1 MSIDQ
6 SAIAVFDDKQQ
17 ADLAVRELN
26 RVGFLPEQIAVARQL
41 TSEEKRESEAAQEQ
55 REGAM
60 PSLATFF
67 SNLIGLGGEEDGTQE
82 ADFRAGRT
90 IVRVKDGER
99 NQEAMKILLRYGGYN
114 RVSRR
119 NQVG

>member
-6 SAIAVFDDKQQ
+6 PALAVFDDKQQ

-41 TSEEKRESEAAQEQ
+41 TSEEKRASDAAKE
-55 REGAM
+55 RGKGAVA
-60 PSLATFF
+60 SLATYVG
-67 SNLIGLGGEEDGTQE
+67 NLLGFGGERDSAHD

-90 IVRVKDGER
+90 IVRITDGER
-99 NQEAMKILLRYGGYN
+99 NQEAMEILLRHGGYN
-114 RVSRR
+114 HVSRP
-119 NQVG
+119 